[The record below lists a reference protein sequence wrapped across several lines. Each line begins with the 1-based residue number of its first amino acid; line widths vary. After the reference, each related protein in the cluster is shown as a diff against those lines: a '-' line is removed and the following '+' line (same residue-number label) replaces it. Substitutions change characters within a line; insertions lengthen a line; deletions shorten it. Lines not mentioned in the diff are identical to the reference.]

1 MPKRP
6 RQHIIED
13 LARAALHD
21 AFARVG
27 WTTEDLSKDYG
38 EDLLVRIFDKG
49 EATLW
54 SFFVQS
60 RGTDHLD
67 QFLMKDGSHIA
78 FPVKSDHA
86 KHWERFW
93 EPVVLAVYDTR
104 SKRTY
109 WEIIQTFLHE
119 THGLSVEEPR
129 ASLTIHVPIDNT
141 LDDEGL
147 RRLRNWTRR
156 RFERFEAQQEGAE
169 ILIEEL
175 REHWGVEIEYE
186 PEFGLLF
193 LPEEEF
199 KADASGGRML
209 TPFGRCAARL
219 DYLYRRDGIDVQS
232 ALDKGLTQLY
242 EAYIRFMAGYKL
254 QLRDRKGT
262 VKQECTTFDEYM
274 RYIKRAAELLED

>member
-27 WTTEDLSKDYG
+27 WTTEDLSQDYG
-38 EDLLVRIFDKG
+38 EDLLVRIFDNG
-49 EATLW
+49 QATPW
-54 SFFVQS
+54 SLFVQS

-67 QFLMKDGSHIA
+67 RFRMKDGSHIA

-93 EPVVLAVYDTR
+93 EPVVLAVYDTQ

-109 WEIIQTFLHE
+109 WEIIQTFLHQ
-119 THGLSVEEPR
+119 TPSLSVDDPR

-147 RRLRNWTRR
+147 RRLRNYTRR
-156 RFERFEAQQEGAE
+156 RFERFEAQQEGAQ

-175 REHWGVEIEYE
+175 KEQWGVEIEYE
-186 PEFGLLF
+186 PEFGLLI
-193 LPEEEF
+193 LPTGEF
-199 KADASGGRML
+199 KADASGGRIL
-209 TPFGRCAARL
+209 TPFGRCAARF
-219 DYLYRRDGIDVQS
+219 DKLYRRDGIDAQS

-242 EAYIRFMAGYKL
+242 EARIRFMAGDKL
-254 QLRDRKGT
+254 QLLNRKGK
-262 VKQECTTFDEYM
+262 VEQECRTFDEYM
-274 RYIKRAAELLED
+274 RHIKRAGELLED